1 MEKFRGNFKYSID
14 NKGRFMLP
22 NEMKKVLLTN
32 KITEFIILPG
42 FSQEYK
48 YIFILPY
55 YFAKRIEDKL
65 ESLKFF
71 DSKAQ
76 KIYTYFFGNSF
87 KLTIDGQGRLRL
99 PQKIIDTMSISN
111 EIIITGEGD
120 FMKVWLPKDYQAMV
134 EKEMSFN
141 DNALTNLLS
150 YINEK
155 YDI

>member
-22 NEMKKVLLTN
+22 NEIKKIVISN
-32 KITEFIILPG
+32 KIEEFIILPG
-42 FSQEYK
+42 FSQTYK
-48 YIFILPY
+48 YLFVLPY

-71 DSKAQ
+71 DTKAQ

-87 KLTIDGQGRLRL
+87 KLSLDGQGRLRI
-99 PQKIIDTMSISN
+99 PQKVIDNMAIGNDIIV
-111 EIIITGEGD
+111 TGEGD
-120 FMKVWLPKDYQAMV
+120 FMKIWLPNDYDEMIK
-134 EKEMSFN
+134 KEMSFN
-141 DNALTNLLS
+141 DNALNDLLK
-150 YINEK
+150 YVNEK